1 MKKRFSLSLCGLI
14 AVFSY
19 SNMAQALLPS
29 GSDNFA
35 DASVIT
41 SQNDV
46 SGFTNLLGATEEVD
60 EPKHRPDSAPGDG
73 QTVWWKW
80 TAPENGF
87 CTVDTLTPASFNN
100 PLLDTVLSVYTGT
113 ALNALTRVAAN
124 DDHASFYFSN
134 NYGQSKA
141 TFFAT
146 AGVTY
151 YMAVDGPYDGVI
163 APTGFGTVLRLRQV
177 PARAL
182 TRRALWAVGS
192 SINGVG
198 MLTMTTTATGGYS
211 AVFQQGATKYAF
223 AGIFDRDGYSVRSV
237 IPAKVTGQPQLPP
250 ITLRMDG
257 AGTGLFSIETNSI
270 NYGDRFPRQIVYAKT
285 TVNPLLGVY
294 NLGGDFAT
302 QDHHERGWV
311 QATVSATGTVACAG
325 RAPDGLS
332 FTASTAMCEVA
343 GSTDD
348 FKLPAFTLTSSN
360 KGYFYF
366 SGNATLLTSP
376 SNDPEISADCQY
388 LRPQAPAAAFHPT
401 GYGGSFTL
409 KGRRYVKPALN
420 SRVMNFL
427 LGTNPGSGELRIRDS
442 FGEMAGP
449 ISELVNFNTA
459 NKFVFA
465 TPLPRKVS
473 LNVNTTNG
481 LVTGSITTTDTIL
494 GVTKARARS
503 LQGLI
508 FREGPNTWLRGYAAG
523 VTKNLYMEVVNF

>member
-1 MKKRFSLSLCGLI
+1 MLQRSTIFWVGLI
-14 AVFSY
+14 AVDTFTTTAS
-19 SNMAQALLPS
+19 ALLPS
-29 GSDNFA
+29 GADNFA
-35 DASVIT
+35 DAPLVIT
-41 SQNDV
+41 QNDV
-46 SGFTNLLGATEEVD
+46 SGFTNLLGATEEVG
-60 EPKHRPDSAPGDG
+60 EPKHRPDSGQGDG

-87 CTVDTLTPASFNN
+87 CTVDTLTPALFNN

-134 NYGQSKA
+134 HYGQSKA

-151 YMAVDGPYDGVI
+151 YIAVDGPYDGVI
-163 APTGFGTVLRLRQV
+163 VPTAFGTVLRLRQV

-182 TRRALWAVGS
+182 TRRALWTVGS
-192 SINGVG
+192 NINAVG
-198 MLTMTTTATGGYS
+198 MLTMTTTATGSYS
-211 AVFQQGATKYAF
+211 AVFQQGATKYSF
-223 AGIFDRDGYSVRSV
+223 TGLFDRDGYTVRSV
-237 IPAKVTGQPQLPP
+237 IPVKVTGQPQSPP
-250 ITLRMDG
+250 ITLRVDG

-294 NLGGDFAT
+294 NLGGSFAT
-302 QDHHERGWV
+302 QDDDERGWV
-311 QATVSATGTVACAG
+311 QATASASGTVTFAG
-325 RAPDGLS
+325 RAPDGTR

-343 GSTDD
+343 GSSDD
-348 FKLPAFTLTSSN
+348 FKLPAFTVLNSN

-376 SNDPEISADCQY
+376 SNDPEISADCSY
-388 LRPQAPAAAFHPT
+388 LRPQSSTAVFYDS
-401 GYGGSFTL
+401 GMQESFTL

-420 SRVMNFL
+420 NRVMNFL
-427 LGTNPGSGELRIRDS
+427 LGTNPGSGELRIRES
-442 FGEMAGP
+442 FGEMAGS

-459 NKFVFA
+459 NRFVFA

-473 LNVNTTNG
+473 MSVNTRNG

-503 LQGLI
+503 IQGLI
-508 FREGPNTWLRGYAAG
+508 FREGPNTWLRGYATG
-523 VTKNLYMEVVNF
+523 TTKNLYMEVVPF